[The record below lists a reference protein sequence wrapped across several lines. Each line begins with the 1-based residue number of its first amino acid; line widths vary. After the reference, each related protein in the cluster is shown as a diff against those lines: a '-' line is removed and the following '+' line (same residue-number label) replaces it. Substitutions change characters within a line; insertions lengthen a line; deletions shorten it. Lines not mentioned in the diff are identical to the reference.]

1 MTVQA
6 KSVGVREMRGKFSAY
21 LARVAAG
28 ESFDIVLR
36 GKKVAELRA
45 PASEEED
52 WVPSADPASPN
63 FRRPGA
69 LKGKMWISD
78 DFNDPDPEIEAA
90 MEADIFPPE
99 H

>member
-1 MTVQA
+1 MNDQS
-6 KSVGVREMRGKFSAY
+6 KIVGVREVSADFGAY

-28 ESFDIVLR
+28 ECFDIVSD
-36 GKKVAELRA
+36 GQTVAVLRA
-45 PASEEED
+45 PVAAEED

-78 DFNDPDPEIEAA
+78 DFNDPDPELEAA

-99 H
+99 R